1 MVVPGV
7 SAPFNQ
13 LLHRVF
19 NSIFFVATSVSPT
32 AITSGRHP
40 EFDSA
45 LAYTEKDFRYTYKY
59 CNRSNATALIL
70 PSLCT
75 YNTYVYI

>member
-1 MVVPGV
+1 MGV
-7 SAPFNQ
+7 KDLSAPLNQ
-13 LLHRVF
+13 FLHRVF
-19 NSIFFVATSVSPT
+19 NSMFFVETSTSPT

-59 CNRSNATALIL
+59 CNHSNATPLIL